1 VFHKNVLRSI
11 PSLQAINSIGIKFV
25 QKILRSFDLYHQ
37 ERKLTSFSN
46 CRYLELIWII
56 RKKKKPIFILEQL
69 SIDLK
74 FLQLKAFGTI
84 VDSSQISPTEGIIL
98 KYSGILTV
106 SELNSVSKVITIA

>member
-37 ERKLTSFSN
+37 ERKPTSFSN

-56 RKKKKPIFILEQL
+56 RKKKKPRFILEPL

-74 FLQLKAFGTI
+74 FLQLQAFGTI

-98 KYSGILTV
+98 KYSGILAV